1 MKLFKV
7 LLVLA
12 VAPLVALPACTGNPP
27 LSYQFRDTSD
37 ALYSSSHL
45 SSDFKKNYGIAYN
58 PAIVMVQSETMSDP
72 KFKAQDDILINIEDV
87 EERGIIF
94 VGYCADGMYREGYY
108 IASDEKPIFFA
119 DNGFHVYL
127 ISPEGRLVQE
137 SSEPLSAEQIKAVFP
152 HRSSVQSE

>member
-1 MKLFKV
+1 MKVFKL

-12 VAPLVALPACTGNPP
+12 AALLVALPSCTVKKP

-45 SSDFKKNYGIAYN
+45 SSDFKKNYGVAYN
-58 PAIVMVQSETMSDP
+58 PAIVMVQSDTMSDP
-72 KFKAQDDILINIEDV
+72 KFKAQDDILINIEDI

-94 VGYCADGMYREGYY
+94 VGYCADGMYKEGYY
-108 IASDEKPIFFA
+108 IASNEKPEFFE

-127 ISPEGRLVQE
+127 ISPEGRLLQE
-137 SSEPLSAEQIKAVFP
+137 SSEPLSEVEIKAAFP
-152 HRSSVQSE
+152 QRSSVRRE